1 MLLRAFLPGQWDQRS
16 RPLANPAPFTHY
28 SRQKRL
34 GGFMTSICFRN
45 FQFGLMLATALSVSM
60 FATAGFAY
68 TPEQQQACTG
78 DAFQFCGAEIP
89 DVDRVTACMVR
100 NKSRLSAG
108 CRAHFRADPEPTEA
122 EAAAVPVG
130 RPISIKPATAKKPVS
145 AKAKKKPKKP
155 AKPAA
160 T

>member
-1 MLLRAFLPGQWDQRS
+1 
-16 RPLANPAPFTHY
+16 
-28 SRQKRL
+28 
-34 GGFMTSICFRN
+34 MTSICFRN

-60 FATAGFAY
+60 FSTAGVAY

-78 DAFQFCGAEIP
+78 DAFQFCGSEIP

-108 CRAHFRADPEPTEA
+108 CRAHFRPDPEPTEA
-122 EAAAVPVG
+122 AAVSVG
-130 RPISIKPATAKKPVS
+130 RPISIKPVTAKKPVS